1 MLELVPKKPFR
12 CNLIPEAPVKGRM
25 KAIPLRYLALAILMF
40 IASITTF
47 VLASA

>member
-1 MLELVPKKPFR
+1 MPKKPLG
-12 CNLIPEAPVKGRM
+12 CNLVAEDPVKEPM

>member
-1 MLELVPKKPFR
+1 MLDFVSKKPLR
-12 CNLIPEAPVKGRM
+12 CNLIPAVPVKERM